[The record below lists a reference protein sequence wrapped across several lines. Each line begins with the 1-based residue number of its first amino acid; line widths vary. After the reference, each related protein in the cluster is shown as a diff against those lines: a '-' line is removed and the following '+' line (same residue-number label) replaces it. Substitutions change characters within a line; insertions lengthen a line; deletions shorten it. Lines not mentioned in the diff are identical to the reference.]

1 VHEGTL
7 PLRVGVLLGRTER
20 ALAHVVGLQDSGV
33 VVTNVRLLAWRANG
47 ISPGLDL
54 AEIDRIQYDRGP
66 TDALI
71 VLPRSAPN
79 VPLVVMIDPTDR
91 VDGELLVAAVRHAV
105 LVAAKGRGVT
115 VAAEEGEFMGIWT
128 IRFR

>member
-1 VHEGTL
+1 MFGPDEH
-7 PLRVGVLLGRTER
+7 
-20 ALAHVVGLQDSGV
+20 ALAHVAGLQESGV
-33 VVTNVRLLAWRANG
+33 VVTNRRLLAWRANG

-71 VLPRSAPN
+71 VLPRGAPN
-79 VPLVVMIDPTDR
+79 VPLVVMLDPAERTA
-91 VDGELLVAAVRHAV
+91 GENLVAAVRQAV
-105 LVAAKGRGVT
+105 MVAARALDANVT
-115 VAAEEGEFMGIWT
+115 PEEGEFMGIWT